1 MDALRRFFAQLRDFF
16 NGLSTPR
23 RVALVAAAAGVVLAA
38 GVFVYL
44 SQSASRVPV
53 FKDLAPD
60 EAGAMRTLLTG
71 QNIPSELS
79 RDGTAILV
87 PEDRLA
93 EARVALASGGLPSRG
108 GRGYELFDE
117 SSLMTTPFQQS
128 VNYQRALQA
137 ELARSIG
144 QLEAVQ
150 SARVLIARPEPTQ
163 FIRDQRPPTASVVLK
178 LKPGATMSR
187 ASAAG
192 VVSLVARS
200 VEGLKPENVTVIDSG
215 GRLLSDP
222 RAADRDALPTPQ
234 LEYREKL
241 ETYLAGKAEKML
253 AQHLGPGRAAVQV
266 SADINF
272 QKVKERQETFT
283 PESRVAIAE
292 RIFNSASTGVRSG
305 GVVGAVSNVARA
317 GGTLGGGATGGGGNS
332 KDERIETDYIVPRT
346 LRELEDGLGA
356 VTRLSIAALVD
367 LTPGAEGGT
376 VIAAADVEDLIK
388 RAIGFRTGR
397 DEVKVSNVRLAG
409 PAGPAEPDDTLVQIQ
424 RIQAY
429 VGLARNVSLALGV
442 VLVVAI
448 VGLLLVRRRA
458 VPPPP
463 EPGPAA
469 AAEEARAREERQ
481 AAAVRRLAEL
491 ARASPDRV
499 AQVLQLLAGAPAR

>member
-16 NGLSTPR
+16 NGLSLPR
-23 RVALVAAAAGVVLAA
+23 RVALAAAAVGVVLAA
-38 GVFVYL
+38 GVFTYL
-44 SQSASRVPV
+44 SQSATRVPV
-53 FKDLAPD
+53 YKDLAPD
-60 EAGAMRTLLTG
+60 EAGAMRTLLAG

-117 SSLMTTPFQQS
+117 TSLMTTPFVQS

-150 SARVLIARPEPTQ
+150 SARVLIARPEPTP
-163 FIRDQRPPTASVVLK
+163 FLRDQRPPTASVVLK

-187 ASAAG
+187 AGAAG

-200 VEGLKPENVTVIDSG
+200 VEGLKPENVTVIDGG
-215 GRLLSDP
+215 GRVLSDP
-222 RAADRDALPTPQ
+222 HAADRDSLPTPQ

-241 ETYLAGKAEKML
+241 ETYLASKAEKML
-253 AQHLGPGRAAVQV
+253 SQHLGPGRAVVQV

-272 QKVKERQETFT
+272 QKVRERQETF
-283 PESRVAIAE
+283 PPDSRVAIAE
-292 RIFNSASTGVRSG
+292 RILNSTSTGVRSG

-317 GGTLGGGATGGGGNS
+317 GGTLGGGSGSGGGGGNS
-332 KDERIETDYIVPRT
+332 KDERIETDYVVPRT
-346 LRELEDGLGA
+346 VRELEDGLGA

-367 LTPGAEGGT
+367 LAPGADGAA
-376 VIAAADVEDLIK
+376 VIAAGDVEDVIK

-397 DEVKVSNVRLAG
+397 DEVKVSNVRLTG
-409 PAGPAEPDDTLVQIQ
+409 PAGPAEPDETLTQIG

-448 VGLLLVRRRA
+448 AGLLLVRRRA
-458 VPPPP
+458 AAPPA
-463 EPGPAA
+463 EPAPAA
-469 AAEEARAREERQ
+469 ADEARREGRR
-481 AAAVRRLAEL
+481 AAGVDRLADL
-491 ARASPDRV
+491 ARAAPDRV
-499 AQVLQLLAGAPAR
+499 ADVLRLLVGGPAR